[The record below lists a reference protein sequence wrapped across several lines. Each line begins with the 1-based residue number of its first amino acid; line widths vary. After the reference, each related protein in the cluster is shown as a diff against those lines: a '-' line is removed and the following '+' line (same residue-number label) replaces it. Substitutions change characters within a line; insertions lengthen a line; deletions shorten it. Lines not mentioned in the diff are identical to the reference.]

1 MQMLGNIPVFVN
13 IDVRESP
20 SHSISHIDKEDRRF
34 YFKNMRIKWLVFPAL
49 VFTIALFI
57 LPSGLGNACEA
68 GTVMIANPE
77 PSSQDTQ
84 RPRTDYM
91 TTLLARSTQPLG
103 LKDDPRLQKYLS
115 QPGIKWA
122 IRSSRRYIL
131 N

>member
-1 MQMLGNIPVFVN
+1 MLGNILIFVN
-13 IDVRESP
+13 IDVREST

-57 LPSGLGNACEA
+57 LPSGLGYAYEA
-68 GTVMIANPE
+68 RTVMGANPE
-77 PSSQDTQ
+77 PSSQDIQ

-122 IRSSRRYIL
+122 IRSSRRHIL